1 MYVCSYVYMI
11 CMYVRMYMWVD
22 VHVHTHT
29 HTHTWEQKALTKAA
43 ALCDEELAR
52 MGTPL
57 AEDHTEL
64 NELKKQGGLDE
75 SNADLLRRKIALE
88 YRIGVKSI
96 LSAFRAQALQS
107 IGQS

>member
-1 MYVCSYVYMI
+1 
-11 CMYVRMYMWVD
+11 
-22 VHVHTHT
+22 
-29 HTHTWEQKALTKAA
+29 
-43 ALCDEELAR
+43 

-75 SNADLLRRKIALE
+75 TNADLLRRKIALE

-96 LSAFRAQALQS
+96 LSAFRAQAL
-107 IGQS
+107 